1 MKNEK
6 ACGDI
11 VVDSSVADNSHQR
24 PFRIDAVLC
33 NQWRNVSREALR
45 TLLLSV
51 TLISVN
57 CEAKYHSWR
66 RRWCLESS
74 LMIWCR
80 LISHL
85 SNVFISR
92 EKIFLEATEIYSR
105 WRHGE
110 ENSSGSI
117 LFIKIFSS
125 DRTRERNHLF
135 TQKRCQIHI
144 WLGMEMNSILLL
156 HSDIDMHFYFRRR
169 NRKIEIIIF
178 QVFFFRRKATDKSN
192 SKGKTIVLRV
202 RSSSFAFAQPKTEK
216 ALHTKQCLEENTS
229 YTKTSFDLLLPSLSC
244 EMWREKRTR
253 AMRLKHFSCYHLKIG
268 LFVCCV
274 EIKNGTNRVTDN
286 LRCRMQSRGEA
297 RRSFHFFYCVSS
309 KWKAATMRDLFLVFS
324 LLCV

>member
-178 QVFFFRRKATDKSN
+178 QVFFFVVKPLIRAIRREEQSC
-192 SKGKTIVLRV
+192 SVFV
-202 RSSSFAFAQPKTEK
+202 RP
-216 ALHTKQCLEENTS
+216 ALHSRNRKRKKRCTLNNVWKQTHHTRKLHLIFFFPRFLAKCEE
-229 YTKTSFDLLLPSLSC
+229 
-244 EMWREKRTR
+244 
-253 AMRLKHFSCYHLKIG
+253 
-268 LFVCCV
+268 
-274 EIKNGTNRVTDN
+274 KNEQG
-286 LRCRMQSRGEA
+286 RC
-297 RRSFHFFYCVSS
+297 
-309 KWKAATMRDLFLVFS
+309 D
-324 LLCV
+324 